1 MHGLQGIYL
10 EEIALCYA
18 ILGDEERFRMWAER
32 LVRRCKVEDS
42 RLANTFESYLD
53 DVRRFKRWAWRR
65 VQRKQMQGKKV
76 RILPPLEDLFSPF
89 LLEAQA

>member
-1 MHGLQGIYL
+1 LIEQEGMHGLQGIYL

-18 ILGDEERFRMWAER
+18 ILGDEDRFRMWAER

-42 RLANTFESYLD
+42 KLANVFESYLG

-65 VQRKQMQGKKV
+65 VQRKRKSFYL
-76 RILPPLEDLFSPF
+76 LPLLQERFISPI
-89 LLEAQA
+89 